1 MKAFLKYKENFY
13 TKNELIAVLKKLGIK
28 EGDCICVHTE
38 LMNLGTPLVSKE
50 EFLNAIIS
58 CFLEVLTDKGTLIMP
73 TFTYNFCRYQD
84 YDKLHSKSTM
94 GILTEFFRK
103 MKGVVRTND
112 PIFSFAI
119 WGAKT
124 KDFLKDTPTCFGEGC
139 VYDMLHKNNGKIVLF
154 GTENLGYT
162 FTHFIEERLNI
173 NYRHFKEFSGKLIDE
188 NGLIHLKSIKLFVR
202 DIEFGLD
209 IEKHKKLLKQSNN
222 FKKEFF
228 GNAPIVCIDSKLYLS
243 ECEKALKQEPHCL
256 LKVTCIKEEKNDNSH

>member
-1 MKAFLKYKENFY
+1 MKAFLKYKEKFY
-13 TKNELIAVLKKLGIK
+13 TKNELIAVFKRLGIR

-38 LMNLGTPLVSKE
+38 LMNLGTPLVCKE
-50 EFLNAIIS
+50 EFLSTLVS

-73 TFTYNFCRYQD
+73 TFTYSFCKNYD

-94 GILTEFFRK
+94 GVLTEFFRK
-103 MKGVVRTND
+103 KEGVVRTND

-139 VYDMLHKNNGKIVLF
+139 VYDMLHKNSGKIVLF

-162 FTHFIEERLNI
+162 FTHFIEEKMGVD
-173 NYRHFKEFSGKLIDE
+173 YRYFKEFSGNLIDE
-188 NGLIHLKSIKLFVR
+188 RGAKHPKSIKYFVR
-202 DIEFGLD
+202 DLKLNLD
-209 IEKHKKLLKQSNN
+209 LDLEKNKALLKQSNN

-228 GNAPIVCIDSKLYLS
+228 GNAPIVCIDSKLYLN
-243 ECEKALKQEPHCL
+243 EFEKVLRTNPYHL
-256 LKVTCIKEEKNDNSH
+256 LKEEKNDNSH